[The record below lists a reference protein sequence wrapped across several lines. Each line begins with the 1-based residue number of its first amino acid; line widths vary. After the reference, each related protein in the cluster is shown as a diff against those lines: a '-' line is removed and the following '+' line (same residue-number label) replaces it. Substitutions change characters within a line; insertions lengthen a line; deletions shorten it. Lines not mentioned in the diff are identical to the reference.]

1 MIPSEVE
8 IRKINIAQ
16 SKELSDL
23 LLQSDREYSKYFI
36 PFEFDIESVSKVMGK
51 AVKDMFYGI
60 YVNSI
65 LVGFYMLRGWD
76 AGYDIPSY
84 GVWISE
90 NFSSKGLS
98 KLTLH
103 HAISICKINK
113 VKKLML
119 KVHPDNITAKR
130 IYEDF
135 GFTFNG
141 IDEKIGHLV
150 YYKNIK

>member
-23 LLQSDREYSKYFI
+23 LLQSDRAYSKYFI
-36 PFEFDIESVSKVMGK
+36 PFEFDIESVSKVLEK
-51 AVKDMFYGI
+51 AVKDMYYGI

-119 KVHPDNITAKR
+119 KVHPDNIIAKR